1 METNNAAINPN
12 TIEVTVNEIAIVIA
26 IPEDRIIRVE
36 NSLYTFSEGVY
47 YCLSEYI
54 SDWSPSYYEMKNGEW
69 HRNHSPLI
77 RQLFAPP
84 CEIVVEIIGY

>member
-1 METNNAAINPN
+1 MKATNAATNPN
-12 TIEVTVNEIAIVIA
+12 TIEVTVNEIVIVIA
-26 IPEDRIIRVE
+26 IPEDKIIRVE

-47 YCLSEYI
+47 YCLSGYI
-54 SDWSPSYYEMKNGEW
+54 SDWSPSYYEMRDGEW

-84 CEIVVEIIGY
+84 YEIGVEIIG